1 MQETTRQSLYC
12 LFRVLHLAAGARSTF
27 KFFLPRNTKPLPVS
41 CTESQSTIPTFLAT
55 ATSKMQ
61 NESSTKRNGRTQTL
75 SPAENIKYRSE
86 IGSRMYTTQTRSKER
101 KSVYELQTVDASK
114 KLERSALLACIST
127 DDDIRQIL
135 LLITDQSS
143 RKMEKQ
149 RIDIEP
155 YKEKDIPTK
164 LQTSQVPCC
173 CRCERPTKENSSSE
187 KNRNFFEKIPG
198 EERPQEISCS

>member
-1 MQETTRQSLYC
+1 
-12 LFRVLHLAAGARSTF
+12 
-27 KFFLPRNTKPLPVS
+27 
-41 CTESQSTIPTFLAT
+41 
-55 ATSKMQ
+55 MQ